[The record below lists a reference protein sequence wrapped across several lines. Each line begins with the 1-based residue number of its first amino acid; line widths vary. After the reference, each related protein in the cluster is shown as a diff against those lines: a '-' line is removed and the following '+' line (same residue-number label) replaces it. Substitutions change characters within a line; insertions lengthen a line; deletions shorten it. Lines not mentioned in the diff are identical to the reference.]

1 MLVLLLLGKKRSKR
15 AGWGGE
21 TKELLLPVTGID
33 TWRLRSSGGTRIQK
47 IAPPSSSPSHSLLPL
62 FLSPPSLSLSSPLPL
77 SLRLFQSL
85 CQTWA
90 HTGRRDGKPSAPL
103 LHHRQRPSSRRFPGQ
118 RVILHR
124 RSGRSDTASPL
135 IRPHS
140 HPLRPAERQWFAP
153 ETGLLEGVWDGEA
166 LHWTSKLTPSRPTAR
181 SLSSCALFSF
191 FLFFPHSVGD
201 SPANGRN
208 STVVAAYCLH
218 VDVRLATMWR
228 LLHPWSCCWWICSV
242 LALVLVPAC
251 ALPRA
256 DCRPGEFAPFVAS
269 P

>member
-1 MLVLLLLGKKRSKR
+1 MILGDCALAAALGSRR
-15 AGWGGE
+15 
-21 TKELLLPVTGID
+21 LP
-33 TWRLRSSGGTRIQK
+33 
-47 IAPPSSSPSHSLLPL
+47 PPPSSSSPSHSLLPL
-62 FLSPPSLSLSSPLPL
+62 FLSPPPSASLSLSSPLPL
-77 SLRLFQSL
+77 ALRLFQSL

-124 RSGRSDTASPL
+124 RSGWSDTASPL
-135 IRPHS
+135 IRPHP

-166 LHWTSKLTPSRPTAR
+166 LHWTSKLTPSHPTAR
-181 SLSSCALFSF
+181 SLSICALFSLSF
-191 FLFFPHSVGD
+191 FFFPHSVGD

-242 LALVLVPAC
+242 LALVRVPAC

-256 DCRPGEFAPFVAS
+256 DGRPGEFAPFVA
-269 P
+269 PP